1 MKKITTMLNSPAKIA
16 GFAVCT
22 VLLIGAIVFGSIQAS
37 AGINENKTIGMDK
50 GVNVALSDAGFKA
63 EDVANLNAHYDTEDG
78 TSVYEV
84 SFTAN
89 NFKYEYVVKASNGQI
104 IEADREAVKC
114 ATTSEKTTT
123 EDSKE
128 KQNVNTNQGN
138 NNTASANGITLK
150 EAKNI
155 ALKHAGVSSSKATFV
170 KAETDYED
178 GIQVYEIEFY
188 SGNTEYDYEIK
199 VSNGEILSFD
209 KDIENYSIPSTGSA
223 SGSGS
228 SKTPSS
234 NYIGVDKAKSIALKD
249 AGLSSSSVTFTKAKL
264 DREDGV
270 KVYEIEFFT
279 SDKEYEYEIN
289 ATSGKIRDKDVEFN
303 DDFDDDWDD

>member
-1 MKKITTMLNSPAKIA
+1 MKGVNIMKKITTMLNSPAKIA
-16 GFAVCT
+16 GFAVCA

-104 IEADREAVKC
+104 IEADREAIKGS
-114 ATTSEKTTT
+114 ASSEKTTT
-123 EDSKE
+123 EGSKE
-128 KQNVNTNQGN
+128 NTNQSN
-138 NNTASANGITLK
+138 TNTASASGITLK
-150 EAKNI
+150 EAKSI

-209 KDIENYSIPSTGSA
+209 KDIENYTIPSSG

-228 SKTPSS
+228 SSTPSS

-270 KVYEIEFFT
+270 RVYEIEFFS

-303 DDFDDDWDD
+303 DDFDDEWDD

>member
-1 MKKITTMLNSPAKIA
+1 MKKITAMLNSPVKIA
-16 GFAVCT
+16 GFAACA
-22 VLLIGAIVFGSIQAS
+22 VLLIGLIVFGTIQAS

-50 GVNVALSDAGFKA
+50 GVNVALQDAGFKA
-63 EDVANLNAHYDTEDG
+63 ENVSNLSAHYDTEDG

-89 NFKYEYVVKASNGQI
+89 GFDYEYIIKASNGKI
-104 IEADREAVKC
+104 LEADRDAVKVS
-114 ATTSEKTTT
+114 APKDTKTEQPAKSETTSSG
-123 EDSKE
+123 D
-128 KQNVNTNQGN
+128 
-138 NNTASANGITLK
+138 GISLK

-155 ALKHAGVSSSKATFV
+155 ALKHAGISSSKATFV
-170 KAETDYED
+170 KAKKDYED

-188 SGNTEYDYEIK
+188 SGNTEYDYEIR
-199 VSNGEILSFD
+199 VSNGEIISYD
-209 KDIENYSIPSTGSA
+209 KDIENYFIPSKN
-223 SGSGS
+223 SGS
-228 SKTPSS
+228 SQTPSS

-270 KVYEIEFFT
+270 RVYEIEFFT

-289 ATSGKIRDKDVEFN
+289 ASSGKIRDKDVEFN
-303 DDFDDDWDD
+303 DDFDEEWDD

>member
-1 MKKITTMLNSPAKIA
+1 MKKITAMLNSPVKIA
-16 GFAVCT
+16 GFAACA
-22 VLLIGAIVFGSIQAS
+22 VLLIGLIVFGTIQAS

-50 GVNVALSDAGFKA
+50 GVNVALQDAGFKA
-63 EDVANLNAHYDTEDG
+63 ENVSNLSAHYDTEDG

-89 NFKYEYVVKASNGQI
+89 GFEYEYIIKASNGKI
-104 IEADREAVKC
+104 LEADRDAVEVSAPKDTKTEQP
-114 ATTSEKTTT
+114 AKSETTSSG
-123 EDSKE
+123 D
-128 KQNVNTNQGN
+128 
-138 NNTASANGITLK
+138 GISLK

-155 ALKHAGVSSSKATFV
+155 ALKHAGISSSEATFV
-170 KAETDYED
+170 KAKKDYED

-188 SGNTEYDYEIK
+188 SGNTEYDYELR
-199 VSNGEILSFD
+199 VSNGEIISYD
-209 KDIENYSIPSTGSA
+209 KDIENYSIPSKN
-223 SGSGS
+223 SGS
-228 SKTPSS
+228 SQTLSS

-270 KVYEIEFFT
+270 RVYEIEFFT

-289 ATSGKIRDKDVEFN
+289 ASSGKIRDKDVEFN
-303 DDFDDDWDD
+303 DDFDEEWDD

>member
-1 MKKITTMLNSPAKIA
+1 MKKITAMLNSPVKIA
-16 GFAVCT
+16 GFAACA
-22 VLLIGAIVFGSIQAS
+22 VLLIGLIVFGTIQAS

-50 GVNVALSDAGFKA
+50 GVNVALQDAGFKA
-63 EDVANLNAHYDTEDG
+63 ENVSNLSAHYDTEDG

-89 NFKYEYVVKASNGQI
+89 GFEYEYIIKASNGKI
-104 IEADREAVKC
+104 LEADRDAVKVS
-114 ATTSEKTTT
+114 APKDTKTKQPAKSETTSSG
-123 EDSKE
+123 D
-128 KQNVNTNQGN
+128 
-138 NNTASANGITLK
+138 GISLK

-155 ALKHAGVSSSKATFV
+155 ALKHAGISSSEATFV
-170 KAETDYED
+170 KAKKDYED

-188 SGNTEYDYEIK
+188 SGNTEYDYELR
-199 VSNGEILSFD
+199 VSNGEIISYD
-209 KDIENYSIPSTGSA
+209 KDIENYSIPSKN
-223 SGSGS
+223 SGS
-228 SKTPSS
+228 SQTPSS

-270 KVYEIEFFT
+270 RVYEIEFFT

-289 ATSGKIRDKDVEFN
+289 ASSGKIRDKDVEFN
-303 DDFDDDWDD
+303 DDFDEEWDD

>member
-16 GFAVCT
+16 GFAVCV

-104 IEADREAVKC
+104 IEADREAVKGS
-114 ATTSEKTTT
+114 ASSEKTTT

-128 KQNVNTNQGN
+128 NTNPS
-138 NNTASANGITLK
+138 NTNTTSPSGITLK

-209 KDIENYSIPSTGSA
+209 KDIENYTIPSTGSGSG

-228 SKTPSS
+228 SSTPSS

-270 KVYEIEFFT
+270 RVYEIEFFS

-303 DDFDDDWDD
+303 DDFDDEWDD

>member
-16 GFAVCT
+16 GFAVCA
-22 VLLIGAIVFGSIQAS
+22 VLLIGLIVFGTIQAS

-50 GVNVALSDAGFKA
+50 GVNVALQDAGFKA
-63 EDVANLNAHYDTEDG
+63 ENVSNLSAHYDTEDG

-89 NFKYEYVVKASNGQI
+89 GFDYEYVIKASNGKI
-104 IEADREAVKC
+104 LEADRDAVKESMSKD
-114 ATTSEKTTT
+114 AKAEKPAKSDTTSSG
-123 EDSKE
+123 D
-128 KQNVNTNQGN
+128 
-138 NNTASANGITLK
+138 GISLK

-155 ALKHAGVSSSKATFV
+155 ALKHAGISSSAATFV
-170 KAETDYED
+170 KTEKDYED
-178 GIQVYEIEFY
+178 GIQVFEIEFY
-188 SGNTEYDYEIK
+188 SGNTEYDYEIR
-199 VSNGEILSFD
+199 VSNGEIISYD
-209 KDIENYSIPSTGSA
+209 KDIENYSIPSKNSA
-223 SGSGS
+223 SSQ
-228 SKTPSS
+228 TPSS

-270 KVYEIEFFT
+270 RVYEIEFFT

-289 ATSGKIRDKDVEFN
+289 ASSGKIRDKDVEFN
-303 DDFDDDWDD
+303 DDFDEEWDD

>member
-1 MKKITTMLNSPAKIA
+1 MKKITAMLNSPVKIA
-16 GFAVCT
+16 CFAACA
-22 VLLIGAIVFGSIQAS
+22 VLLIGLIVFGTIQAS

-50 GVNVALSDAGFKA
+50 GVNVALQDAGFKA
-63 EDVANLNAHYDTEDG
+63 ENVSNLSAHYDTEDG

-89 NFKYEYVVKASNGQI
+89 GFDYEYVIKASNGKI
-104 IEADREAVKC
+104 LEADRDAVKESMSKD
-114 ATTSEKTTT
+114 AKAEKPAKSETTSSG
-123 EDSKE
+123 D
-128 KQNVNTNQGN
+128 
-138 NNTASANGITLK
+138 GISLK

-155 ALKHAGVSSSKATFV
+155 ALKHAGISSSEATFV
-170 KAETDYED
+170 KAKKDYED

-188 SGNTEYDYEIK
+188 SGNTEYDYELR
-199 VSNGEILSFD
+199 VSNGEIISYD
-209 KDIENYSIPSTGSA
+209 KDIENYSIPSKN
-223 SGSGS
+223 SGS
-228 SKTPSS
+228 SQTPSS

-270 KVYEIEFFT
+270 RVYEIEFFT

-289 ATSGKIRDKDVEFN
+289 ASSGKIRDKDVEFN
-303 DDFDDDWDD
+303 DDFDDEWDD

>member
-16 GFAVCT
+16 GFAVCV

-63 EDVANLNAHYDTEDG
+63 EEVSNLNAHYDTEDG

-104 IEADREAVKC
+104 IEADREAVKGS
-114 ATTSEKTTT
+114 ASSEKTTT

-128 KQNVNTNQGN
+128 NTNPS
-138 NNTASANGITLK
+138 NTNTTSSSGITLK

-209 KDIENYSIPSTGSA
+209 KDIENYTIPSTGSGSG

-228 SKTPSS
+228 SSTPSS

-270 KVYEIEFFT
+270 RVYEIEFFS

>member
-16 GFAVCT
+16 GFAVCA

-104 IEADREAVKC
+104 IEADREAIKGS
-114 ATTSEKTTT
+114 ASSEKTTT
-123 EDSKE
+123 EGSKE
-128 KQNVNTNQGN
+128 NTNQSN
-138 NNTASANGITLK
+138 TNTASASGITLK
-150 EAKNI
+150 EAKSI

-209 KDIENYSIPSTGSA
+209 KDIENYTIPSSG

-228 SKTPSS
+228 SSTPSS

-270 KVYEIEFFT
+270 RVYEIEFFS

-303 DDFDDDWDD
+303 DDFDDEWDD

>member
-1 MKKITTMLNSPAKIA
+1 MKKITAMLNSPVKIA
-16 GFAVCT
+16 GFAACA
-22 VLLIGAIVFGSIQAS
+22 VLLIGLIVFGTIQAS

-50 GVNVALSDAGFKA
+50 GVNVALQDAGFKA
-63 EDVANLNAHYDTEDG
+63 ENVSNLSAHYDTEDG

-89 NFKYEYVVKASNGQI
+89 GFEYEYIIKASNGKI
-104 IEADREAVKC
+104 LEADRDAVEVSAPKDTKTEQP
-114 ATTSEKTTT
+114 AKSETTSSG
-123 EDSKE
+123 D
-128 KQNVNTNQGN
+128 
-138 NNTASANGITLK
+138 GISLK

-155 ALKHAGVSSSKATFV
+155 ALKHAGISSSEATFV
-170 KAETDYED
+170 KAKKDYED

-188 SGNTEYDYEIK
+188 SGNTEYDYELR
-199 VSNGEILSFD
+199 VSNGEIISYD
-209 KDIENYSIPSTGSA
+209 KDIENYSIPSKN
-223 SGSGS
+223 SGS
-228 SKTPSS
+228 SQTPSS

-270 KVYEIEFFT
+270 RVYEIEFFT

-289 ATSGKIRDKDVEFN
+289 ASSGKIRDKDVEFN
-303 DDFDDDWDD
+303 DDFDEEGDD

>member
-1 MKKITTMLNSPAKIA
+1 MKKITAMLNSPVKIA
-16 GFAVCT
+16 GFAACA
-22 VLLIGAIVFGSIQAS
+22 VLLIGLIVFGTIQAS

-50 GVNVALSDAGFKA
+50 GVNVALQDAGFKA
-63 EDVANLNAHYDTEDG
+63 ENVSNLSAHYDTEDG

-89 NFKYEYVVKASNGQI
+89 GFEYEYIIKASNGKI
-104 IEADREAVKC
+104 LEADRDAVKVS
-114 ATTSEKTTT
+114 APKDTKTEQPAKSETTSSG
-123 EDSKE
+123 D
-128 KQNVNTNQGN
+128 
-138 NNTASANGITLK
+138 GISLK

-155 ALKHAGVSSSKATFV
+155 ALKHAGISSSEATFV
-170 KAETDYED
+170 KAKKDYED

-188 SGNTEYDYEIK
+188 SGNTEYDYELR
-199 VSNGEILSFD
+199 VSNGEIISYD
-209 KDIENYSIPSTGSA
+209 KDIENYSIPSKN
-223 SGSGS
+223 SGS
-228 SKTPSS
+228 SQTSSS

-270 KVYEIEFFT
+270 RVYEIEFFT

-289 ATSGKIRDKDVEFN
+289 ASSGKIRDKDVEFN
-303 DDFDDDWDD
+303 DDFDEEWDD

>member
-1 MKKITTMLNSPAKIA
+1 MKKITAMLNSPVKIA
-16 GFAVCT
+16 GFAACA
-22 VLLIGAIVFGSIQAS
+22 VLLIGLIVFGTIQAS

-50 GVNVALSDAGFKA
+50 GVNVALQDAGFKA
-63 EDVANLNAHYDTEDG
+63 ETVSNLSAHYDTEDG

-89 NFKYEYVVKASNGQI
+89 GFEYEYIIKATNGKI
-104 IEADREAVKC
+104 LEADRDAVKVS
-114 ATTSEKTTT
+114 APKDTKTEQPAKSGTTSSG
-123 EDSKE
+123 D
-128 KQNVNTNQGN
+128 
-138 NNTASANGITLK
+138 GISLK

-155 ALKHAGVSSSKATFV
+155 ALKHAGISSSEATFV
-170 KAETDYED
+170 KAKKDYED

-188 SGNTEYDYEIK
+188 SGNTEYDYELR
-199 VSNGEILSFD
+199 VSNGEIISYD
-209 KDIENYSIPSTGSA
+209 KDIENYSIPSKN
-223 SGSGS
+223 SGS
-228 SKTPSS
+228 SQTPSS

-270 KVYEIEFFT
+270 RVYEIEFFT

-289 ATSGKIRDKDVEFN
+289 ASSGKIRDKDVEFN
-303 DDFDDDWDD
+303 DDFDEEWDD